1 MMIKASLF
9 IILQCSFVALFSQN
23 IHYAHHLVDTLSSSY
38 FEGRGAVNQ
47 GEKKAAKFIVKEFK
61 KLGLQKISD
70 SYFQKFNYS
79 INTFVDELSVQLDDK
94 KLVAGKDYLVGA
106 NSGGVAG
113 TFELVWYNKT
123 NLPSKKQLKKLT
135 ERNFFNNKF
144 IVIDDEGVEK
154 DDERFQLLKI
164 NVFAAEGIIFLD
176 DKLTHSLAQSYQDY
190 AVLRFKRGTISRANK
205 SITLEI
211 NQQFIRDYQSQNILG
226 MVEGSEFPDSF
237 IVISAHYDHLGRMG
251 RDVYF
256 PGANDNASGVA
267 MLLNFAAHYVKN
279 PPQKT
284 IVFIAFGAEEAG
296 ILGSKYFTENPT
308 VPLSQIKFVINLDI
322 MGTGGEGVMVVNGAV
337 YDNAY
342 QQLVTIN
349 DENNYLKTVKKRG
362 KAANSDH
369 YWFTEKGVPAFF
381 IYTMGGI
388 TAYHDVYD
396 ISETL
401 PLNEFENSFRLI
413 RDFIDEM

>member
-1 MMIKASLF
+1 MMIKVSLF
-9 IILQCSFVALFSQN
+9 IVLQCCFVSLFSQN
-23 IHYAHHLVDTLSSSY
+23 IKYAHQIVDTLSSSY

-61 KLGLQKISD
+61 KIGLQKISD

-79 INTFVDELSVQLDDK
+79 INTFVDELSVQLDGE

-106 NSGGVAG
+106 NSGGIAG

-190 AVLRFKRGTISRANK
+190 VVLRFKRGAITRANK
-205 SITLEI
+205 SIILEI
-211 NQQFIRDYQSQNILG
+211 NQQFIRDYQSQNIIG
-226 MVEGSEFPDSF
+226 MVRGLEFPDSF

-267 MLLNFAAHYVKN
+267 MLLNFAAHYAKN

>member
-1 MMIKASLF
+1 MIKVSLF
-9 IILQCSFVALFSQN
+9 IVLQCCFVSLFSQN
-23 IHYAHHLVDTLSSSY
+23 IKYAHQIVDTLSSSY

-61 KLGLQKISD
+61 KIGLQKISD

-79 INTFVDELSVQLDDK
+79 INTFVDELSVQLDGE

-106 NSGGVAG
+106 NSGGIAG

-190 AVLRFKRGTISRANK
+190 VVLRFKRGAITRANK
-205 SITLEI
+205 SIILEI
-211 NQQFIRDYQSQNILG
+211 NQQFIRDYQSQNIIG
-226 MVEGSEFPDSF
+226 MVRGLEFPDSF

-267 MLLNFAAHYVKN
+267 MLLNFAAHYAKN